1 MQSHNAYPDPSYSS
15 PAAYNNGAAAT
26 LAGSAE
32 PYIHP
37 TIPLGLPH
45 VVQFVEASIHHLP
58 MSVRFVG
65 DRLSRYANAKGEV
78 SMAASF
84 LCRITGLGS
93 RNTADHHLRLIE
105 SLGVMEKRPGKGGMD
120 RKSNTYVFQ
129 GADRSWKPLPTE
141 RPGTDPWVALARSR
155 RENEALRGEI
165 EELQAELARL
175 MNGATIAHPGVTDGD
190 GVPHPEQSS
199 HSYETA
205 GPVRSSEESGAIA
218 HLGVRL
224 MGGAGKSTYF
234 LTFLDPVAGDSELSN
249 GPETAPSQDASHSYE
264 TADPGGSP
272 GESGAIAHSELSNG
286 PARSG
291 RSNGTRD
298 GALSG
303 CFPQLRNR
311 RSWRLSWGIRSH
323 CSFRIEQWAR
333 ERSPWLQD
341 PGASHMPSRSA
352 SYETAGPVRSSEESG
367 AIAHSELS
375 NGPDTI
381 PPQETSHSY
390 ETAGPVR
397 SSEESGAIAHS
408 ELSNGPETAPTQD
421 ASHSYETADP
431 GGSPGES
438 GPIAHSELSNGPETG
453 QEYLPAAAGWRVEA
467 LVMERRGYYD
477 RRFRG
482 GVLSAVHH
490 FSLNSENEDDLLR
503 QVNVLRAGQEPS
515 PSGAG
520 AAQDP
525 ERAPPREEPLTESG
539 RREVEYCPD
548 CGSPYTTFNGEERC
562 PDCTGRRRR
571 ESEA

>member
-1 MQSHNAYPDPSYSS
+1 MQSHNAYHDPSYSS

-32 PYIHP
+32 PYVHP

-129 GADRSWKPLPTE
+129 GADRNWKPLRTE

-175 MNGATIAHPGVTDGD
+175 MNGATIAHPGVTDGG
-190 GVPHPEQSS
+190 GVPHPEQS
-199 HSYETA
+199 
-205 GPVRSSEESGAIA
+205 
-218 HLGVRL
+218 
-224 MGGAGKSTYF
+224 
-234 LTFLDPVAGDSELSN
+234 
-249 GPETAPSQDASHSYE
+249 SHSYE

-286 PARSG
+286 PETAP
-291 RSNGTRD
+291 
-298 GALSG
+298 
-303 CFPQLRNR
+303 PQET
-311 RSWRLSWGIRSH
+311 SH
-323 CSFRIEQWAR
+323 
-333 ERSPWLQD
+333 
-341 PGASHMPSRSA
+341 
-352 SYETAGPVRSSEESG
+352 SYETADPGGSPGESG

-375 NGPDTI
+375 NGPETA

-390 ETAGPVR
+390 ETADPVR

-408 ELSNGPETAPTQD
+408 ELSNGPETAPPQE

-431 GGSPGES
+431 VRSSEES
-438 GPIAHSELSNGPETG
+438 GAIAHSELSNGPDTG
-453 QEYLPAAAGWRVEA
+453 QEYLARRGRVEA

-520 AAQDP
+520 AAQGA
-525 ERAPPREEPLTESG
+525 ERPPPREEPLTESG

-562 PDCTGRRRR
+562 PDCTGLRRR

>member
-1 MQSHNAYPDPSYSS
+1 
-15 PAAYNNGAAAT
+15 
-26 LAGSAE
+26 
-32 PYIHP
+32 
-37 TIPLGLPH
+37 
-45 VVQFVEASIHHLP
+45 
-58 MSVRFVG
+58 
-65 DRLSRYANAKGEV
+65 
-78 SMAASF
+78 MAASF

-105 SLGVMEKRPGKGGMD
+105 SLGVLEKQPGQGGKD

-129 GADRSWKPLPTE
+129 GEDRNWKPLPTE

-199 HSYETA
+199 HSYETS

-218 HLGVRL
+218 HS
-224 MGGAGKSTYF
+224 A
-234 LTFLDPVAGDSELSN
+234 LSN
-249 GPETAPSQDASHSYE
+249 GPDTIPPQEASHSYE
-264 TADPGGSP
+264 PADPGGSP
-272 GESGAIAHSELSNG
+272 GQSG
-286 PARSG
+286 P
-291 RSNGTRD
+291 
-298 GALSG
+298 
-303 CFPQLRNR
+303 
-311 RSWRLSWGIRSH
+311 
-323 CSFRIEQWAR
+323 
-333 ERSPWLQD
+333 
-341 PGASHMPSRSA
+341 
-352 SYETAGPVRSSEESG
+352 
-367 AIAHSELS
+367 IAHSELS

-381 PPQETSHSY
+381 PPQE
-390 ETAGPVR
+390 
-397 SSEESGAIAHS
+397 
-408 ELSNGPETAPTQD
+408 

-431 GGSPGES
+431 GGSPEKS
-438 GPIAHSELSNGPETG
+438 EAITHSELSNGPDTG
-453 QEYLPAAAGWRVEA
+453 QEYLSRRGRVEA
-467 LVMERRGYYD
+467 LVMEHRGYYD

-503 QVNVLRAGQEPS
+503 QVNVLRAGQEPG

-520 AAQDP
+520 SAQGA
-525 ERAPPREEPLTESG
+525 ERPPPREEPLTESG

>member
-15 PAAYNNGAAAT
+15 PAAYNNGAAAA

-105 SLGVMEKRPGKGGMD
+105 SLGVLEKKPGQGGKD

-129 GADRSWKPLPTE
+129 GEDRNWKPLPTE

-205 GPVRSSEESGAIA
+205 GP
-218 HLGVRL
+218 
-224 MGGAGKSTYF
+224 
-234 LTFLDPVAGDSELSN
+234 
-249 GPETAPSQDASHSYE
+249 
-264 TADPGGSP
+264 GGSP

-286 PARSG
+286 P
-291 RSNGTRD
+291 
-298 GALSG
+298 
-303 CFPQLRNR
+303 
-311 RSWRLSWGIRSH
+311 
-323 CSFRIEQWAR
+323 E
-333 ERSPWLQD
+333 
-341 PGASHMPSRSA
+341 
-352 SYETAGPVRSSEESG
+352 
-367 AIAHSELS
+367 
-375 NGPDTI
+375 TI
-381 PPQETSHSY
+381 PPQEASRSY

-408 ELSNGPETAPTQD
+408 ELSNGPETIPPQETY
-421 ASHSYETADP
+421 HSYETADP

-438 GPIAHSELSNGPETG
+438 GPIAHSELSNGPDTG
-453 QEYLPAAAGWRVEA
+453 QEYLSRRGRVEA
-467 LVMERRGYYD
+467 LVMEHRGYYD

-503 QVNVLRAGQEPS
+503 QVNVLRAGQEPG

-520 AAQDP
+520 AAQGA

-562 PDCTGRRRR
+562 PDCTGLRRR

>member
-1 MQSHNAYPDPSYSS
+1 MQGHDAYPNPSYSS

-26 LAGSAE
+26 LGDSAE
-32 PYIHP
+32 PYVHP

-120 RKSNTYVFQ
+120 RKSNTYVFLGQ
-129 GADRSWKPLPTE
+129 DRNWKPLPTE

-175 MNGATIAHPGVTDGD
+175 MNGAAIAHPGVTDGG
-190 GVPHPEQSS
+190 GVPHREQSS

-205 GPVRSSEESGAIA
+205 GPVRSSEES
-218 HLGVRL
+218 R
-224 MGGAGKSTYF
+224 
-234 LTFLDPVAGDSELSN
+234 
-249 GPETAPSQDASHSYE
+249 
-264 TADPGGSP
+264 
-272 GESGAIAHSELSNG
+272 AIAHSELSNG
-286 PARSG
+286 PD
-291 RSNGTRD
+291 TIP
-298 GALSG
+298 
-303 CFPQLRNR
+303 PQ
-311 RSWRLSWGIRSH
+311 
-323 CSFRIEQWAR
+323 E
-333 ERSPWLQD
+333 
-341 PGASHMPSRSA
+341 ASH
-352 SYETAGPVRSSEESG
+352 SYETADPVRSSEESG

-390 ETAGPVR
+390 ETADPVR
-397 SSEESGAIAHS
+397 SSEESGAIAHP
-408 ELSNGPETAPTQD
+408 ELSNGPD
-421 ASHSYETADP
+421 
-431 GGSPGES
+431 
-438 GPIAHSELSNGPETG
+438 TG
-453 QEYLPAAAGWRVEA
+453 QEYLSRRGRVEA
-467 LVMERRGYYD
+467 LVMEHRSYYD

-482 GVLSAVHH
+482 GVLSAIHH

-503 QVNVLRAGQEPS
+503 QVNVLRAGQEPG

-520 AAQDP
+520 AAQEA
-525 ERAPPREEPLTESG
+525 ERPPPRQEPLTESG

-571 ESEA
+571 QESEA

>member
-15 PAAYNNGAAAT
+15 PAAYNNGAAAA

-105 SLGVMEKRPGKGGMD
+105 SLGVLEKKPGQGGKD

-129 GADRSWKPLPTE
+129 GEDRNWKPLPTE

-175 MNGATIAHPGVTDGD
+175 MNGAAIAHPGVTDGD

-199 HSYETA
+199 HSYET
-205 GPVRSSEESGAIA
+205 
-218 HLGVRL
+218 
-224 MGGAGKSTYF
+224 T
-234 LTFLDPVAGDSELSN
+234 
-249 GPETAPSQDASHSYE
+249 
-264 TADPGGSP
+264 
-272 GESGAIAHSELSNG
+272 
-286 PARSG
+286 
-291 RSNGTRD
+291 
-298 GALSG
+298 
-303 CFPQLRNR
+303 
-311 RSWRLSWGIRSH
+311 
-323 CSFRIEQWAR
+323 
-333 ERSPWLQD
+333 
-341 PGASHMPSRSA
+341 
-352 SYETAGPVRSSEESG
+352 GPVRSSEESG

-375 NGPDTI
+375 NSPDTI
-381 PPQETSHSY
+381 PPQEASHSY

-397 SSEESGAIAHS
+397 SSEESGPIAHP
-408 ELSNGPETAPTQD
+408 ELSNGPETIPPQE
-421 ASHSYETADP
+421 ASHSYENADP
-431 GGSPGES
+431 SGSPGES
-438 GPIAHSELSNGPETG
+438 GPIAHSELSNGPDTG
-453 QEYLPAAAGWRVEA
+453 QEYLSRRGRVEA
-467 LVMERRGYYD
+467 LVMEHRSYYD

-482 GVLSAVHH
+482 GVLSAIHH

-520 AAQDP
+520 AAQGA
-525 ERAPPREEPLTESG
+525 ERPPPREEPLTESG

>member
-15 PAAYNNGAAAT
+15 PAAYNNGAAAA

-105 SLGVMEKRPGKGGMD
+105 SLGVLEKKPGQGGKD

-129 GADRSWKPLPTE
+129 GEDRNWKPLPTE

-199 HSYETA
+199 PSYETA
-205 GPVRSSEESGAIA
+205 GPVRSSEESRPIA
-218 HLGVRL
+218 H
-224 MGGAGKSTYF
+224 
-234 LTFLDPVAGDSELSN
+234 PELSN
-249 GPETAPSQDASHSYE
+249 GPETIPPQEASHSYE
-264 TADPGGSP
+264 TAGLGGSP
-272 GESGAIAHSELSNG
+272 GESGAIAHLELSDG
-286 PARSG
+286 PETAP
-291 RSNGTRD
+291 
-298 GALSG
+298 
-303 CFPQLRNR
+303 PQ
-311 RSWRLSWGIRSH
+311 
-323 CSFRIEQWAR
+323 E
-333 ERSPWLQD
+333 
-341 PGASHMPSRSA
+341 ASH
-352 SYETAGPVRSSEESG
+352 SYETAGPGGSPEESG

-375 NGPDTI
+375 NGPETA
-381 PPQETSHSY
+381 PPQEASHSY

-408 ELSNGPETAPTQD
+408 ELSNGPETAPPQE
-421 ASHSYETADP
+421 ASHSYETAGP
-431 GGSPGES
+431 GGSPEES
-438 GPIAHSELSNGPETG
+438 GPIAHSELSNGPDTG
-453 QEYLPAAAGWRVEA
+453 QEYLSRRGRVEA
-467 LVMERRGYYD
+467 LVMEHRGYYD

-503 QVNVLRAGQEPS
+503 QVNVLRAGQEPG

-520 AAQDP
+520 AAQGA
-525 ERAPPREEPLTESG
+525 ERPPPREEPLTESG

>member
-105 SLGVMEKRPGKGGMD
+105 SLGVLEKKPGQGGKD

-129 GADRSWKPLPTE
+129 GEDRNWKPLPTE

-218 HLGVRL
+218 H
-224 MGGAGKSTYF
+224 
-234 LTFLDPVAGDSELSN
+234 SELSN
-249 GPETAPSQDASHSYE
+249 GPDTIPPQEASHSYE

-272 GESGAIAHSELSNG
+272 G
-286 PARSG
+286 
-291 RSNGTRD
+291 
-298 GALSG
+298 
-303 CFPQLRNR
+303 
-311 RSWRLSWGIRSH
+311 
-323 CSFRIEQWAR
+323 
-333 ERSPWLQD
+333 
-341 PGASHMPSRSA
+341 
-352 SYETAGPVRSSEESG
+352 
-367 AIAHSELS
+367 
-375 NGPDTI
+375 
-381 PPQETSHSY
+381 
-390 ETAGPVR
+390 
-397 SSEESGAIAHS
+397 ESGAIAHS

-431 GGSPGES
+431 VRSSEES
-438 GPIAHSELSNGPETG
+438 GAIGHSELSNGPDTG
-453 QEYLPAAAGWRVEA
+453 QEYLSRRGRVEA
-467 LVMERRGYYD
+467 LVMEHRGYYD

-520 AAQDP
+520 AAQGA
-525 ERAPPREEPLTESG
+525 ERPPPREEPLTESG

>member
-1 MQSHNAYPDPSYSS
+1 MQSHNAYHDPSYSS

-129 GADRSWKPLPTE
+129 GADRNWKPLPTE

-218 HLGVRL
+218 H
-224 MGGAGKSTYF
+224 
-234 LTFLDPVAGDSELSN
+234 SELSN
-249 GPETAPSQDASHSYE
+249 GPETAPTQEASHSYE

-272 GESGAIAHSELSNG
+272 GESGAIA
-286 PARSG
+286 
-291 RSNGTRD
+291 
-298 GALSG
+298 
-303 CFPQLRNR
+303 Q
-311 RSWRLSWGIRSH
+311 
-323 CSFRIEQWAR
+323 
-333 ERSPWLQD
+333 
-341 PGASHMPSRSA
+341 
-352 SYETAGPVRSSEESG
+352 
-367 AIAHSELS
+367 
-375 NGPDTI
+375 
-381 PPQETSHSY
+381 
-390 ETAGPVR
+390 
-397 SSEESGAIAHS
+397 S
-408 ELSNGPETAPTQD
+408 ELSNGPETAPPQE
-421 ASHSYETADP
+421 ASHSYETADL

-438 GPIAHSELSNGPETG
+438 GPIAQSELSNGPDTG
-453 QEYLPAAAGWRVEA
+453 QEYLSRRGRVEA
-467 LVMERRGYYD
+467 LVIEHRSYYD

-482 GVLSAVHH
+482 GALSAVHH
-490 FSLNSENEDDLLR
+490 FSLTSENEDDLLR
-503 QVNVLRAGQEPS
+503 QVNVLRAGQEPGS
-515 PSGAG
+515 SGAG
-520 AAQDP
+520 AAQGA
-525 ERAPPREEPLTESG
+525 ERPPPSKEPLTESG

-562 PDCTGRRRR
+562 PDCTGLRRR

>member
-26 LAGSAE
+26 LAGSSE

-199 HSYETA
+199 HSCETS

-218 HLGVRL
+218 H
-224 MGGAGKSTYF
+224 
-234 LTFLDPVAGDSELSN
+234 SELSN
-249 GPETAPSQDASHSYE
+249 GSDTIPPQQASHSYE

-286 PARSG
+286 PETAP
-291 RSNGTRD
+291 T
-298 GALSG
+298 
-303 CFPQLRNR
+303 Q
-311 RSWRLSWGIRSH
+311 
-323 CSFRIEQWAR
+323 E
-333 ERSPWLQD
+333 
-341 PGASHMPSRSA
+341 ASH
-352 SYETAGPVRSSEESG
+352 SYETSDLGGSPGESG

-408 ELSNGPETAPTQD
+408 ELSNGPETIPPQEASRSYETADPVRSSEESGAIAHSELSNGPETAPPQET
-421 ASHSYETADP
+421 SHSYETADP

-438 GPIAHSELSNGPETG
+438 GPIAHSELSNGSDTG
-453 QEYLPAAAGWRVEA
+453 QEYLARRGRVEA
-467 LVMERRGYYD
+467 LVMERRNYYD

-562 PDCTGRRRR
+562 PDCTGLRRR

>member
-1 MQSHNAYPDPSYSS
+1 MQSHNAYHDPSYSS
-15 PAAYNNGAAAT
+15 PAAYNNGAAAA

-32 PYIHP
+32 PYVHP

-105 SLGVMEKRPGKGGMD
+105 SLGVLEKKPGQGGKD

-129 GADRSWKPLPTE
+129 GEDRNWKPLPTE

-165 EELQAELARL
+165 EELQAELAQL
-175 MNGATIAHPGVTDGD
+175 MNGATIAHPGVTDGG

-205 GPVRSSEESGAIA
+205 GP
-218 HLGVRL
+218 
-224 MGGAGKSTYF
+224 
-234 LTFLDPVAGDSELSN
+234 
-249 GPETAPSQDASHSYE
+249 
-264 TADPGGSP
+264 GGSP
-272 GESGAIAHSELSNG
+272 GESE
-286 PARSG
+286 
-291 RSNGTRD
+291 
-298 GALSG
+298 
-303 CFPQLRNR
+303 
-311 RSWRLSWGIRSH
+311 
-323 CSFRIEQWAR
+323 
-333 ERSPWLQD
+333 
-341 PGASHMPSRSA
+341 
-352 SYETAGPVRSSEESG
+352 

-381 PPQETSHSY
+381 PPQEASHSY
-390 ETAGPVR
+390 ETADSRGSP
-397 SSEESGAIAHS
+397 EESEAIAHS
-408 ELSNGPETAPTQD
+408 ELSNGPETAPPQE
-421 ASHSYETADP
+421 ASHSYETADSRGSPEESGAIAHPELSNGPDTIPPQEASHSYETAGP

-438 GPIAHSELSNGPETG
+438 EAIAHPELSNGSDEG
-453 QEYLPAAAGWRVEA
+453 QEYLSRRGRVEA
-467 LVMERRGYYD
+467 LVMEHRGYYD

-490 FSLNSENEDDLLR
+490 FSLNSENEGDLLR
-503 QVNVLRAGQEPS
+503 QVNVLRAGQEPG

-525 ERAPPREEPLTESG
+525 ERAPPREETLTESG

-562 PDCTGRRRR
+562 PDCTGLRRR

>member
-15 PAAYNNGAAAT
+15 PAAYNNGAAA

-105 SLGVMEKRPGKGGMD
+105 SLGVLEKKPGQGGKD

-129 GADRSWKPLPTE
+129 GEDRNWKPLPTE

-175 MNGATIAHPGVTDGD
+175 MNGATIAHPGVTDGG

-199 HSYETA
+199 H
-205 GPVRSSEESGAIA
+205 
-218 HLGVRL
+218 
-224 MGGAGKSTYF
+224 
-234 LTFLDPVAGDSELSN
+234 
-249 GPETAPSQDASHSYE
+249 
-264 TADPGGSP
+264 
-272 GESGAIAHSELSNG
+272 
-286 PARSG
+286 
-291 RSNGTRD
+291 
-298 GALSG
+298 
-303 CFPQLRNR
+303 
-311 RSWRLSWGIRSH
+311 
-323 CSFRIEQWAR
+323 
-333 ERSPWLQD
+333 
-341 PGASHMPSRSA
+341 

-381 PPQETSHSY
+381 PPQEASHSYETAGPGGSPEESGAIAHSELSNGPDTIPPQEASHSY

-408 ELSNGPETAPTQD
+408 ELSNGPDTIPPQE
-421 ASHSYETADP
+421 ASHSYETAGP
-431 GGSPGES
+431 VRSSEES
-438 GPIAHSELSNGPETG
+438 GAIAHSELSNGPDTG
-453 QEYLPAAAGWRVEA
+453 QEYLSRRGRVEA
-467 LVMERRGYYD
+467 LVMEHRGYYD

-490 FSLNSENEDDLLR
+490 FSLTSENEDDLLR
-503 QVNVLRAGQEPS
+503 QVNVLRAGQEPG

-520 AAQDP
+520 AAQGA
-525 ERAPPREEPLTESG
+525 ERPPPREEPLTESG